1 MQGKAIGANSN
12 AGFMSPTVDG
22 VTLGMQCI
30 LENPEKMS
38 ALDHK
43 VIPLPWRKNLFK
55 PERKL
60 KIGW

>member
-1 MQGKAIGANSN
+1 
-12 AGFMSPTVDG
+12 MSQTVDG
-22 VTLGMQCI
+22 VTLGMKCI

-43 VIPLPWRKNLFK
+43 VVPLPWRENKFQ
-55 PERKL
+55 PGRKL

>member
-1 MQGKAIGANSN
+1 MAQ
-12 AGFMSPTVDG
+12 TVDG
-22 VTLGMQCI
+22 VTLGMKCI
-30 LENPEKMS
+30 LESPEVMS

-43 VIPLPWRKNLFK
+43 VIPLPWRENVFK